1 MVMDASVR
9 ALRRRRRRYALSAHR
24 RRVLPGLAFPRVTG
38 LPGGRRLERQVYLFW
53 RVRLPLWVVLAAA
66 GWLVLGWAGV
76 VPGLAAA
83 ILAELAFSFRWPC
96 RGRPVSAPR
105 PGPGGP
111 GGSAGVRE
119 PRRPRPAGGGGA
131 AQLPVDPAPP
141 GMG

>member
-1 MVMDASVR
+1 MVMDASVQ
-9 ALRRRRRRYALSAHR
+9 ALRRRRRRYALSARR
-24 RRVLPGLAFPRVTG
+24 RRVLRGLLPFPGVIG
-38 LPGGRRLERQVYLFW
+38 LPGGRRLERQVYLSW

-66 GWLVLGWAGV
+66 GWLVLGWIGV

-83 ILAELAFSFRWPC
+83 ILAELVFSYRWPR
-96 RGRPVSAPR
+96 RGWPVSAG

-119 PRRPRPAGGGGA
+119 PRRPRPTGDVGA
-131 AQLPVDPAPP
+131 AQLPVNPAPP